1 MPQTRAEE
9 KAPFLHSFIC
19 LRCNQMAERARER
32 VERNHHQ
39 TTRSDTCTRCGVP
52 VARPI
57 RNLSLGA
64 SSLVLGI
71 ICLVLRQRFIAF
83 LAVLPMALYAYLLRR
98 QYRVYHSSRNP
109 EAPSVQPVVEIESD
123 FESIFALWVATRDGC
138 RLCSQA
144 CAKALENKDEQ
155 QAWETLSNTLEELVA
170 QLDAALPSWHMELQI
185 GVSSDVHE
193 PLARIQKMAQ
203 SQKPIA
209 KIAEK
214 LQRPLEDLE
223 QMTADKEEAKAFWRE
238 ITGQKP

>member
-1 MPQTRAEE
+1 M
-9 KAPFLHSFIC
+9 
-19 LRCNQMAERARER
+19 
-32 VERNHHQ
+32 
-39 TTRSDTCTRCGVP
+39 
-52 VARPI
+52 
-57 RNLSLGA
+57 
-64 SSLVLGI
+64 
-71 ICLVLRQRFIAF
+71 
-83 LAVLPMALYAYLLRR
+83 
-98 QYRVYHSSRNP
+98 
-109 EAPSVQPVVEIESD
+109 EIESD